1 MNGRITIIRLASV
14 TTVIRT
20 RSAAGQSRMM
30 RSITR
35 IIQNGTGIEGT
46 RKAALKAAFKAGPKS
61 APVTRS
67 SASIIS

>member
-20 RSAAGQSRMM
+20 RSAAGQSRMV
-30 RSITR
+30 RITR
-35 IIQNGTGIEGT
+35 IVQNGTGIEGT
-46 RKAALKAAFKAGPKS
+46 RKATLKAAFKAGPKS